1 MVLVDETMYINII
14 PKTFI
19 KMNNDDF
26 ANFRK
31 KKKFIVYKDK
41 NSSDYFWDF
50 TKYRDFDNRKISS
63 YLNPSNE
70 YDTRSKTKW
79 REIVSS
85 SNCLEEYKKNNS
97 DNDFKEETQI
107 SSEKNNEFYIEKTL
121 KKNFE
126 SINHPYIV
134 DLNNSK
140 ISLDLPIHTN
150 IYDISYKIKSDDKI
164 KPVTSYGIVLYTY
177 EKNKYLKY
185 MICQRRDSIAFIQF
199 MRNLIEEKDM
209 DRYIGLMTKEEKNRC
224 LEFYYKNDPHT
235 IWKDLWVSNRS
246 KIYKQDYKYCTEQ
259 FMKNVEKYINLF
271 KNEDIGLEEN
281 TWFFPKGRKND
292 YESNLECALREFE
305 EETNISTKHINVDT
319 DNVFEEFYIGSNNIL
334 YKTVY
339 FTAYIPFIP
348 VKKYKFYPYNIRQK
362 FISGEVYDFEWLD
375 YQTSC
380 KLLNSKGKNSF
391 NDKSQVL
398 EKINNFLKRSFKK

>member
-224 LEFYYKNDPHT
+224 L
-235 IWKDLWVSNRS
+235 
-246 KIYKQDYKYCTEQ
+246 
-259 FMKNVEKYINLF
+259 
-271 KNEDIGLEEN
+271 
-281 TWFFPKGRKND
+281 
-292 YESNLECALREFE
+292 
-305 EETNISTKHINVDT
+305 
-319 DNVFEEFYIGSNNIL
+319 
-334 YKTVY
+334 
-339 FTAYIPFIP
+339 
-348 VKKYKFYPYNIRQK
+348 
-362 FISGEVYDFEWLD
+362 
-375 YQTSC
+375 
-380 KLLNSKGKNSF
+380 
-391 NDKSQVL
+391 
-398 EKINNFLKRSFKK
+398 